1 MLGSAPALI
10 YGEET
15 WSYADLLDR
24 SRRAAAALAELGIGR
39 GDKVAL
45 WLPNV
50 PAWLALYFALG
61 RLGAVTVAVNT
72 RFRALEVADI
82 LSRSGAKALAMW
94 PGFKDIDF
102 SGLLA
107 EIGDDA
113 LAGLER
119 VLVYDEG
126 EAPVPERV
134 AGKPVTAVRTLFDV
148 AAASGTTARSRA
160 TPATSSRPPAP
171 PRSPNSCC
179 TARIR

>member
-1 MLGSAPALI
+1 MKRGSAPALI

-82 LSRSGAKALAMW
+82 LSRGPGREGACH
-94 PGFKDIDF
+94 
-102 SGLLA
+102 
-107 EIGDDA
+107 
-113 LAGLER
+113 
-119 VLVYDEG
+119 V
-126 EAPVPERV
+126 
-134 AGKPVTAVRTLFDV
+134 
-148 AAASGTTARSRA
+148 
-160 TPATSSRPPAP
+160 
-171 PRSPNSCC
+171 
-179 TARIR
+179 ARIQGHRLRRPAGRDRGRRARRP